1 MNSLWKKKK
10 LFVNIICKKN
20 NNKIKIIDH
29 ENYSTKERKKNLEK
43 HEWHEKKH
51 HHNKTSIISLSFI
64 SMFKQILLANN

>member
-1 MNSLWKKKK
+1 MKKKKK

-43 HEWHEKKH
+43 HE
-51 HHNKTSIISLSFI
+51 
-64 SMFKQILLANN
+64 